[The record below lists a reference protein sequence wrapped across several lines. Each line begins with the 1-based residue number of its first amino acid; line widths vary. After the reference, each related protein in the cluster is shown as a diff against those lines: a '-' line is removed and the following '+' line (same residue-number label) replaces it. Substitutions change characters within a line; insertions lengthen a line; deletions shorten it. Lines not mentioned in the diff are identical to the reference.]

1 MFEGGVF
8 PRVPAGGAVGALG
21 APAGVAASVPAVS
34 VEDAA
39 GLLASLAAGGVLA
52 GVVEGL
58 LARLL
63 VTVQDSDGE
72 DSDADGAGADGAGS
86 VGGGG
91 LFGGEPGGDAA
102 VVAAAEGLRVVGV
115 EEAGSTGLLGLGAC
129 GLGELA
135 AACLTGCAELSARP
149 GQWGP
154 GGQVSPVVGFEERRF
169 NTICLLSAR
178 LGVSRARAGQII
190 DHGSALM
197 NIGFNPTEVMERCGV
212 LDSVKASLVTRRLE
226 DVPVPVTLA
235 VQDQVLPQA
244 PRRSVS
250 QVGRDIERALIE
262 VDPDGHTEHTRATVS
277 RRCVSRPRPVGEGLC
292 QAHHRL
298 KHTPGWAPTKDQT
311 SGDLSWHTPDKTAY
325 QRHPDGT
332 ITRLPLKIG
341 PHQHLV
347 PSTLVPTDLSKQTT
361 PKIIDHLNTALN
373 HTHPSSGSTRLVTR
387 GPHPRERPGDYETTP
402 PPKNHPHPR
411 TSPPHQ
417 PHPTLLKHQVPRTVM
432 TSRRRYAEL
441 HAHSAYSFL
450 DGANEPDELA
460 SAAVE
465 LGVEALA
472 LTDHD
477 GVPGIVKHA
486 QAGRAHG
493 LPTIHGTELTLAD
506 GSHLPVLARSPIGY
520 RRLVSAISQHNLD
533 AGARREPAHDL
544 PTLAAALRS
553 APTNQTGGSAGTCLI
568 LTGTANGPLR
578 RALGDP
584 RRPSTWDL
592 KAADAYLGHLADL
605 FAAPDRGRPLGAGST
620 TNCPQV
626 EGDAAVGL
634 AVELTLDGGPTDAA
648 LTDVLTRLAHD
659 HRLPLVATGAVRCA
673 RPADAR
679 LADVLTSTRLVT
691 DLEGARGHLPAIGR
705 WLRGA
710 QDMARLHR
718 RRPDAVDLAADLAS
732 DLAFDLSLIAP
743 DLPDA
748 DVPEGHTPATWLRE
762 LTRQGATR
770 RYGTP
775 QEHPRAWEV
784 LNHELEVIES
794 LGFPGYFLIVHS
806 IVEFC
811 RQSGILCQGRGSA
824 ANSAVCYALGI
835 TAVDAVRHQ
844 MLFERF
850 LSPGRAGYPDIDL
863 DIEACRREEVIQHV
877 YSRYG
882 RDCAAQVANVISY
895 RPRSA
900 VRDAARALG
909 HPAGVQDT
917 WARQMDRWATVRLG
931 GLTGQ
936 GDEVPEPVL
945 DIAEKLLRL
954 PRHLGV
960 HPGGM
965 VLCDRPVTEVCP
977 VRWAAMDNRSVLQW
991 DKDDCSEAGLV
1002 KFDLLGLGALT
1013 ALRLAFTTLAER
1025 GQVVPDVV
1033 EEGELRST
1041 QTGRPW
1047 GLHTLPEEDPAVYRL
1062 LTAADTVGVFQVESR
1077 AQMATLPRLRPKTF
1091 YDIVVEVAL
1100 IRPGPIQGDAVN
1112 PYIRRRLKR
1121 EEVTYLHDSLK
1132 PALAKTLGVPLFQEQ
1147 LMQIA
1152 VDAAGF
1158 SPAEAD
1164 TLRQAMGAKRSLER
1178 MDALHDRLVA
1188 GMRARDIDEATAE
1201 EIYSKLRSFAEF
1213 GFPESHAFSFAYLV
1227 YASAWLKVRKPE
1239 DFYAGVLAAQPMG
1252 FWSPQSLVA
1261 DARRHGVRVLPADV
1275 NHSLA
1280 QATVERRRAQ
1290 WGTGPSPERAEQWRP
1305 LTPHSAVPSPL
1316 DVHDDLAVRLGLSP
1330 IKGLGERV
1338 AQAIVTERRAHGP
1351 YLDQADLARRV
1362 NLSRSRLEALAASGA
1377 LDSLGTDRRR
1387 ALWAAGILS
1396 DEHGRRRGASRQDSG
1411 GWFQPTLPGTAVGAV
1426 APTLPTMTDRE
1437 RQAADLNLT
1446 GVSTQGSPLR
1456 SLRPGLTADGV
1467 LRAADLSD
1475 QEHGSRV
1482 RVAGVVTHRQRP
1494 HTATGMIFLN
1504 LEDETGLLNVVC
1516 RAGMWRRYRSVGRR
1530 AGALIVRGTVEKGD
1544 GVVALMA
1551 EHLQALPGVPSTGSR
1566 DWC

>member
-1 MFEGGVF
+1 
-8 PRVPAGGAVGALG
+8 
-21 APAGVAASVPAVS
+21 
-34 VEDAA
+34 
-39 GLLASLAAGGVLA
+39 
-52 GVVEGL
+52 
-58 LARLL
+58 
-63 VTVQDSDGE
+63 
-72 DSDADGAGADGAGS
+72 
-86 VGGGG
+86 
-91 LFGGEPGGDAA
+91 
-102 VVAAAEGLRVVGV
+102 
-115 EEAGSTGLLGLGAC
+115 
-129 GLGELA
+129 
-135 AACLTGCAELSARP
+135 
-149 GQWGP
+149 
-154 GGQVSPVVGFEERRF
+154 
-169 NTICLLSAR
+169 
-178 LGVSRARAGQII
+178 
-190 DHGSALM
+190 
-197 NIGFNPTEVMERCGV
+197 
-212 LDSVKASLVTRRLE
+212 
-226 DVPVPVTLA
+226 
-235 VQDQVLPQA
+235 
-244 PRRSVS
+244 
-250 QVGRDIERALIE
+250 
-262 VDPDGHTEHTRATVS
+262 
-277 RRCVSRPRPVGEGLC
+277 
-292 QAHHRL
+292 
-298 KHTPGWAPTKDQT
+298 
-311 SGDLSWHTPDKTAY
+311 
-325 QRHPDGT
+325 
-332 ITRLPLKIG
+332 
-341 PHQHLV
+341 
-347 PSTLVPTDLSKQTT
+347 
-361 PKIIDHLNTALN
+361 
-373 HTHPSSGSTRLVTR
+373 
-387 GPHPRERPGDYETTP
+387 
-402 PPKNHPHPR
+402 
-411 TSPPHQ
+411 
-417 PHPTLLKHQVPRTVM
+417 M
-432 TSRRRYAEL
+432 TSRHRYAEL

-450 DGANEPDELA
+450 DGANEPDDLA

-465 LGVEALA
+465 LGLEALA

-486 QAGRAHG
+486 QAGRVHG

-506 GSHLPVLARSPIGY
+506 GSHLPVLARNPVGY
-520 RRLVSAISQHNLD
+520 HRLVSAISQHNLD
-533 AGARREPAHDL
+533 AGERRDPAHDL
-544 PTLAAALRS
+544 PALASALRA
-553 APTNQTGGSAGTCLI
+553 APTGQTGGAAGTCLV
-568 LTGTANGPLR
+568 LTGTSNGPLR

-584 RRPSTWDL
+584 LRPGTWDL
-592 KAADAYLGHLADL
+592 AAAGDCLGRLTDL
-605 FAAPDRGRPLGAGST
+605 FAAPDRGRPSGTSTMAGG
-620 TNCPQV
+620 PQV
-626 EGDAAVGL
+626 EGDAVVGL

-648 LTDVLTRLAHD
+648 LTEVLTRLAHD

-679 LADVLTSTRLVT
+679 LADVLTATRLVT

-718 RRPDAVDLAADLAS
+718 RSPDAVDLAADLAA

-743 DLPDA
+743 DLPEA
-748 DVPEGHTPATWLRE
+748 DVPAGHTPASWLRE
-762 LTRQGATR
+762 LTRQGAVR
-770 RYGTP
+770 RYGAP

-784 LNHELEVIES
+784 LNHELDVIES

-863 DIEACRREEVIQHV
+863 DIEACRREEVIQHI

-882 RDCAAQVANVISY
+882 RERAAQVANVISY

-909 HPAGVQDT
+909 HPAGVQDA
-917 WARQMDRWATVRLG
+917 WAKQMERWTSVRPG

-936 GDEVPEPVL
+936 NDEVPEPVL

-965 VLCDRPVTEVCP
+965 VLCGRPVTEVCP

-991 DKDDCSEAGLV
+991 DKDDCAEAGLV

-1013 ALRLAFTTLAER
+1013 ALRLAFTTLAQR
-1025 GQVVPDVV
+1025 GQTVPETVT
-1033 EEGELRST
+1033 EGELRTS
-1041 QTGRPW
+1041 QSGRPW

-1077 AQMATLPRLRPKTF
+1077 AQMATLPRLRPQEF

-1152 VDAAGF
+1152 VDSAGF

-1164 TLRQAMGAKRSLER
+1164 TLRQAMGAKRSIER
-1178 MDALHDRLVA
+1178 MEALHDRLIA
-1188 GMRARDIDEATAE
+1188 GMRGRGIDESTAE
-1201 EIYSKLRSFAEF
+1201 KIYSKLRSFAEF

-1261 DARRHGVRVLPADV
+1261 DARRHGVRVLPADI
-1275 NHSLA
+1275 NRSLS
-1280 QATVERRRAQ
+1280 QATVEQKGKHQVAE
-1290 WGTGPSPERAEQWRP
+1290 PPEQWRT
-1305 LTPHSAVPSPL
+1305 LTPHPAALTSL
-1316 DVHDDLAVRLGLSP
+1316 DVHEDLAVRLGLAP
-1330 IKGLGERV
+1330 IKGLGERA
-1338 AQAIVTERRAHGP
+1338 AQAIVAERRAHGP
-1351 YLDQADLARRV
+1351 YRDLADLARRV
-1362 NLSRSRLEALAASGA
+1362 SLSRSNLETLAASGA
-1377 LDSLGTDRRR
+1377 LDSLGVERRR
-1387 ALWAAGILS
+1387 ALWAAAVLS
-1396 DEHGRRRGASRQDSG
+1396 DEHGRRRGASHQDPG
-1411 GWFQPTLPGTAVGAV
+1411 AWFQPTLPGTIAGAV
-1426 APTLPTMTDRE
+1426 APALPAMTSRE
-1437 RQAADLNLT
+1437 QQVADLSLT
-1446 GVSTQGSPLR
+1446 GVSTHGSPLTL
-1456 SLRPGLTADGV
+1456 LRPGLSAEGV
-1467 LRAADLSD
+1467 LTTADLSD
-1475 QEHGSRV
+1475 QEHGRRV

-1494 HTATGMIFLN
+1494 HTASGMIFLN

-1516 RAGMWRRYRSVGRR
+1516 RAGMWRRYRSIGRR
-1530 AGALIVRGTVEKGD
+1530 AGALIVRGTVERGD
-1544 GVVALMA
+1544 GVIALMA
-1551 EHLQALPGVPSTGSR
+1551 EHLQALPGVPVTGSR

>member
-1 MFEGGVF
+1 
-8 PRVPAGGAVGALG
+8 
-21 APAGVAASVPAVS
+21 
-34 VEDAA
+34 
-39 GLLASLAAGGVLA
+39 
-52 GVVEGL
+52 
-58 LARLL
+58 
-63 VTVQDSDGE
+63 
-72 DSDADGAGADGAGS
+72 
-86 VGGGG
+86 
-91 LFGGEPGGDAA
+91 
-102 VVAAAEGLRVVGV
+102 
-115 EEAGSTGLLGLGAC
+115 
-129 GLGELA
+129 
-135 AACLTGCAELSARP
+135 
-149 GQWGP
+149 
-154 GGQVSPVVGFEERRF
+154 
-169 NTICLLSAR
+169 
-178 LGVSRARAGQII
+178 
-190 DHGSALM
+190 
-197 NIGFNPTEVMERCGV
+197 
-212 LDSVKASLVTRRLE
+212 
-226 DVPVPVTLA
+226 
-235 VQDQVLPQA
+235 
-244 PRRSVS
+244 
-250 QVGRDIERALIE
+250 
-262 VDPDGHTEHTRATVS
+262 
-277 RRCVSRPRPVGEGLC
+277 
-292 QAHHRL
+292 
-298 KHTPGWAPTKDQT
+298 
-311 SGDLSWHTPDKTAY
+311 
-325 QRHPDGT
+325 
-332 ITRLPLKIG
+332 
-341 PHQHLV
+341 
-347 PSTLVPTDLSKQTT
+347 
-361 PKIIDHLNTALN
+361 
-373 HTHPSSGSTRLVTR
+373 
-387 GPHPRERPGDYETTP
+387 
-402 PPKNHPHPR
+402 
-411 TSPPHQ
+411 
-417 PHPTLLKHQVPRTVM
+417 M
-432 TSRRRYAEL
+432 TSRHRYAEM

-450 DGANEPDELA
+450 DGANEPDDLA

-465 LGVEALA
+465 LGLEALA

-486 QAGRAHG
+486 QAGRVHG

-506 GSHLPVLARSPIGY
+506 GSHLPVLARNPVGY
-520 RRLVSAISQHNLD
+520 HRLVSAISQHNLD
-533 AGARREPAHDL
+533 AGERRDPAHDL
-544 PTLAAALRS
+544 PALASALRA
-553 APTNQTGGSAGTCLI
+553 APTGQTGGAAGTCLV

-584 RRPSTWDL
+584 LRPGTWDL
-592 KAADAYLGHLADL
+592 AAAGDCLGRLTDL
-605 FAAPDRGRPLGAGST
+605 FAAPDRGRLSGTSTMAGG
-620 TNCPQV
+620 PQV
-626 EGDAAVGL
+626 EGDAVVGL

-648 LTDVLTRLAHD
+648 LTEVLTRLAHD

-679 LADVLTSTRLVT
+679 LADVLTATRLVT

-718 RRPDAVDLAADLAS
+718 RSPDAVDLAADLAA

-743 DLPDA
+743 DLPEA
-748 DVPEGHTPATWLRE
+748 DVPAGHTPASWLRE
-762 LTRQGATR
+762 LTRQGAVR
-770 RYGTP
+770 RYGAP

-784 LNHELEVIES
+784 LNHELDVIES

-882 RDCAAQVANVISY
+882 RERAAQVANVISY

-909 HPAGVQDT
+909 HPAGVQDA
-917 WARQMDRWATVRLG
+917 WAKQMERWTSVRPG

-936 GDEVPEPVL
+936 NDEVPEPVL

-965 VLCDRPVTEVCP
+965 VLCGRPVTEVCP

-991 DKDDCSEAGLV
+991 DKDDCAEAGLV

-1013 ALRLAFTTLAER
+1013 ALRLAFTTLAQR
-1025 GQVVPDVV
+1025 GQTVPDAVT
-1033 EEGELRST
+1033 EGELRTS
-1041 QTGRPW
+1041 QSGRPW

-1077 AQMATLPRLRPKTF
+1077 AQMATLPRLRPQEF

-1121 EEVTYLHDSLK
+1121 EEVTYLHDSLE

-1152 VDAAGF
+1152 VDSAGF

-1164 TLRQAMGAKRSLER
+1164 TLRQAMGAKRSIER
-1178 MDALHDRLVA
+1178 MEALHDRLIA
-1188 GMRARDIDEATAE
+1188 GMRGRGIDEITAE
-1201 EIYSKLRSFAEF
+1201 KIYSKLRSFAEF

-1261 DARRHGVRVLPADV
+1261 DARRHGVRVLPADI
-1275 NHSLA
+1275 NRSLS
-1280 QATVERRRAQ
+1280 QATVEQKGKHQVAE
-1290 WGTGPSPERAEQWRP
+1290 PPEQWRT
-1305 LTPHSAVPSPL
+1305 LTPHPAAPTPL
-1316 DVHDDLAVRLGLSP
+1316 DVHEDLAVRLGLAP
-1330 IKGLGERV
+1330 IKGLGERA
-1338 AQAIVTERRAHGP
+1338 AQAIVAERRAHGP
-1351 YLDQADLARRV
+1351 YRDLADLARRV
-1362 NLSRSRLEALAASGA
+1362 SLSRSNLETLAASGA
-1377 LDSLGTDRRR
+1377 LDSLGVERRR
-1387 ALWAAGILS
+1387 ALWAAAVLS
-1396 DEHGRRRGASRQDSG
+1396 DEHGRHRGASHQDPG
-1411 GWFQPTLPGTAVGAV
+1411 AWFQPTLPGTVAGAV
-1426 APTLPTMTDRE
+1426 APALPAMTSRE
-1437 RQAADLNLT
+1437 QQVADLSLT
-1446 GVSTQGSPLR
+1446 GVSTHGSPLTL
-1456 SLRPGLTADGV
+1456 LRPGLSAEGV
-1467 LRAADLSD
+1467 LTTADLSD
-1475 QEHGSRV
+1475 QEHGRRV

-1494 HTATGMIFLN
+1494 HTASGMIFLN

-1516 RAGMWRRYRSVGRR
+1516 RAGMWRRYRSIGRR
-1530 AGALIVRGTVEKGD
+1530 AGALIVRGTVERGD
-1544 GVVALMA
+1544 GVIALMA
-1551 EHLQALPGVPSTGSR
+1551 EHLQALPGVPVTGSR

>member
-135 AACLTGCAELSARP
+135 AACLTGCGELSARP
-149 GQWGP
+149 GRWGP

-226 DVPVPVTLA
+226 DVPVPVALA
-235 VQDQVLPQA
+235 VQDQVLSQA
-244 PRRSVS
+244 PRGAVS

>member
-1 MFEGGVF
+1 M
-8 PRVPAGGAVGALG
+8 
-21 APAGVAASVPAVS
+21 
-34 VEDAA
+34 
-39 GLLASLAAGGVLA
+39 
-52 GVVEGL
+52 
-58 LARLL
+58 
-63 VTVQDSDGE
+63 
-72 DSDADGAGADGAGS
+72 
-86 VGGGG
+86 
-91 LFGGEPGGDAA
+91 
-102 VVAAAEGLRVVGV
+102 
-115 EEAGSTGLLGLGAC
+115 
-129 GLGELA
+129 
-135 AACLTGCAELSARP
+135 
-149 GQWGP
+149 
-154 GGQVSPVVGFEERRF
+154 
-169 NTICLLSAR
+169 
-178 LGVSRARAGQII
+178 
-190 DHGSALM
+190 
-197 NIGFNPTEVMERCGV
+197 
-212 LDSVKASLVTRRLE
+212 TRR
-226 DVPVPVTLA
+226 
-235 VQDQVLPQA
+235 
-244 PRRSVS
+244 
-250 QVGRDIERALIE
+250 
-262 VDPDGHTEHTRATVS
+262 H
-277 RRCVSRPRPVGEGLC
+277 
-292 QAHHRL
+292 
-298 KHTPGWAPTKDQT
+298 
-311 SGDLSWHTPDKTAY
+311 
-325 QRHPDGT
+325 
-332 ITRLPLKIG
+332 
-341 PHQHLV
+341 
-347 PSTLVPTDLSKQTT
+347 
-361 PKIIDHLNTALN
+361 
-373 HTHPSSGSTRLVTR
+373 
-387 GPHPRERPGDYETTP
+387 
-402 PPKNHPHPR
+402 
-411 TSPPHQ
+411 
-417 PHPTLLKHQVPRTVM
+417 
-432 TSRRRYAEL
+432 RYAEL

-450 DGANEPDELA
+450 DGANEPDDLA
-460 SAAVE
+460 AAAVE
-465 LGVEALA
+465 LGLEALA

-486 QAGRAHG
+486 QAGRTHG

-506 GSHLPVLARSPIGY
+506 GSHLPVLARNPVGY

-533 AGARREPAHDL
+533 AGHRQKPAHDL
-544 PTLAAALRS
+544 PTLASALRS
-553 APTNQTGGSAGTCLI
+553 DPTDQTEAAAGSCLV

-584 RRPSTWDL
+584 RRPDTWDL
-592 KAADAYLGHLADL
+592 KAADACLGHLTEL
-605 FAAPDRGRPLGAGST
+605 FAAPDRGRPLAAGPT
-620 TNCPQV
+620 TTAHRQV
-626 EGDAAVGL
+626 EGDAAIGL
-634 AVELTLDGGPTDAA
+634 AIELTLDGGPTDAA
-648 LTDVLTRLAHD
+648 LTDALTQLAHT

-673 RPADAR
+673 RPTDAR

-710 QDMARLHR
+710 QDMALLHR
-718 RRPDAVDLAADLAS
+718 RRPDAVDLAAELAS

-748 DVPEGHTPATWLRE
+748 DVPEGHTPASWLRE

-794 LGFPGYFLIVHS
+794 LGFPGYFLIVHA

-811 RQSGILCQGRGSA
+811 AQSGILCQGRGSA

-882 RDCAAQVANVISY
+882 RERAAQVANVISY

-909 HPAGVQDT
+909 HPAGVQDA
-917 WARQMDRWATVRLG
+917 WAKHMERWTSVRPG

-936 GDEVPEPVL
+936 SDEVPEPVI

-965 VLCDRPVTEVCP
+965 VLCGRPVTEVCP

-991 DKDDCSEAGLV
+991 DKDDCAEAGLV

-1013 ALRLAFTTLAER
+1013 ALRLAFTTLAQR
-1025 GQVVPDVV
+1025 GQTVPAAVT
-1033 EEGELRST
+1033 EGELRTS
-1041 QTGRPW
+1041 QSGRPW

-1077 AQMATLPRLRPKTF
+1077 AQMATLPRLRPQEF

-1100 IRPGPIQGDAVN
+1100 IRPGPIQGDAVS

-1121 EEVTYLHDSLK
+1121 EEVTYLHESLK
-1132 PALAKTLGVPLFQEQ
+1132 PALTKTLGVPLFQEQ

-1164 TLRQAMGAKRSLER
+1164 SLRQAMGAKRSIER
-1178 MDALHDRLVA
+1178 MDALRDKLIA
-1188 GMRARDIDEATAE
+1188 GMRTQGIDAPTAE
-1201 EIYSKLRSFAEF
+1201 TIYSKLRSFAEF

-1227 YASAWLKVRKPE
+1227 YASAWLKARKPE

-1261 DARRHGVRVLPADV
+1261 DARRHGVRVLPADI
-1275 NHSLA
+1275 NRSLV
-1280 QATVERRRAQ
+1280 QATVEQREDHQEAGHSDQ
-1290 WGTGPSPERAEQWRP
+1290 WEPLRP
-1305 LTPHSAVPSPL
+1305 DPAALSSL
-1316 DVHDDLAVRLGLSP
+1316 DVHDDLAVRLGLAP
-1330 IKGLGERV
+1330 IKGLGERS

-1351 YLDQADLARRV
+1351 YQDLADLARRV
-1362 NLSRSRLEALAASGA
+1362 SLSRSRLESLAVSGA
-1377 LDSLGTDRRR
+1377 LDSLGVERRQ
-1387 ALWAAGILS
+1387 ALWAAGVLS
-1396 DEHGRRRGASRQDSG
+1396 DEHGRRRGASRRGQG
-1411 GWFQPTLPGTAVGAV
+1411 AWYQPTLPGTAVGAQ
-1426 APTLPTMTDRE
+1426 APTLPIMTDRE
-1437 RQAADLNLT
+1437 RQAADLSLT
-1446 GVSTQGSPLR
+1446 GVSTQGSPLKL
-1456 SLRPGLTADGV
+1456 LRPLLADDGV
-1467 LRAADLSD
+1467 LSAADLAD

-1494 HTATGMIFLN
+1494 HTASGMIFLN

-1516 RAGMWRRYRSVGRR
+1516 RAGMWRRYRSIGRR
-1530 AGALIVRGTVEKGD
+1530 AVALIVRGTVEKGD

-1551 EHLQALPGVPSTGSR
+1551 DRLQVLPGVPGTGSR

>member
-1 MFEGGVF
+1 M
-8 PRVPAGGAVGALG
+8 
-21 APAGVAASVPAVS
+21 
-34 VEDAA
+34 
-39 GLLASLAAGGVLA
+39 
-52 GVVEGL
+52 
-58 LARLL
+58 
-63 VTVQDSDGE
+63 
-72 DSDADGAGADGAGS
+72 
-86 VGGGG
+86 
-91 LFGGEPGGDAA
+91 
-102 VVAAAEGLRVVGV
+102 
-115 EEAGSTGLLGLGAC
+115 
-129 GLGELA
+129 
-135 AACLTGCAELSARP
+135 
-149 GQWGP
+149 
-154 GGQVSPVVGFEERRF
+154 
-169 NTICLLSAR
+169 
-178 LGVSRARAGQII
+178 
-190 DHGSALM
+190 
-197 NIGFNPTEVMERCGV
+197 
-212 LDSVKASLVTRRLE
+212 TRR
-226 DVPVPVTLA
+226 
-235 VQDQVLPQA
+235 
-244 PRRSVS
+244 
-250 QVGRDIERALIE
+250 
-262 VDPDGHTEHTRATVS
+262 H
-277 RRCVSRPRPVGEGLC
+277 
-292 QAHHRL
+292 
-298 KHTPGWAPTKDQT
+298 
-311 SGDLSWHTPDKTAY
+311 
-325 QRHPDGT
+325 
-332 ITRLPLKIG
+332 
-341 PHQHLV
+341 
-347 PSTLVPTDLSKQTT
+347 
-361 PKIIDHLNTALN
+361 
-373 HTHPSSGSTRLVTR
+373 
-387 GPHPRERPGDYETTP
+387 
-402 PPKNHPHPR
+402 
-411 TSPPHQ
+411 
-417 PHPTLLKHQVPRTVM
+417 
-432 TSRRRYAEL
+432 RYAEL

-450 DGANEPDELA
+450 DGANEPDDLA

-465 LGVEALA
+465 LGLEALA

-486 QAGRAHG
+486 QAGRTHG

-506 GSHLPVLARSPIGY
+506 GSHLPVLARNPVGY

-533 AGARREPAHDL
+533 AGHRQEPAHDL
-544 PTLAAALRS
+544 PTLASALRS
-553 APTNQTGGSAGTCLI
+553 ESTGQTKAAAGTCLV
-568 LTGTANGPLR
+568 LTGTTNGPLR

-584 RRPSTWDL
+584 RRPDTWDL
-592 KAADAYLGHLADL
+592 KAADTCLGHLTEL
-605 FAAPDRGRPLGAGST
+605 FAAPDRGRPFGAGPT
-620 TNCPQV
+620 TIAHRQV
-626 EGDAAVGL
+626 EGDAAIGL

-648 LTDVLTRLAHD
+648 LTDALTRLAHD

-673 RPADAR
+673 RPTDAR

-691 DLEGARGHLPAIGR
+691 DL
-705 WLRGA
+705 
-710 QDMARLHR
+710 
-718 RRPDAVDLAADLAS
+718 AA

-748 DVPEGHTPATWLRE
+748 DVPEGHTPASWLRE

-794 LGFPGYFLIVHS
+794 LGFPGYFLIVHA

-811 RQSGILCQGRGSA
+811 TQSGILCQGRGSA

-882 RDCAAQVANVISY
+882 RERAAQVANVISY

-909 HPAGVQDT
+909 HPAGVQDA
-917 WARQMDRWATVRLG
+917 WARQMDRWASVRPG

-936 GDEVPEPVL
+936 SDEVPEPVL

-965 VLCDRPVTEVCP
+965 VLCGRPVTEVCP

-991 DKDDCSEAGLV
+991 DKDDCAEAGLV

-1013 ALRLAFTTLAER
+1013 ALRMAFTTLAQR
-1025 GQVVPDVV
+1025 GQTVPDAVT
-1033 EEGELRST
+1033 EGELRTS
-1041 QTGRPW
+1041 QSGRPW

-1077 AQMATLPRLRPKTF
+1077 AQMATLPRLRPQEF

-1112 PYIRRRLKR
+1112 PYIRRRLGR
-1121 EEVTYLHDSLK
+1121 EEVTYLHGSLK
-1132 PALAKTLGVPLFQEQ
+1132 PALTKTLGVPLFQEQ

-1164 TLRQAMGAKRSLER
+1164 SLRQAMGAKRSIER
-1178 MDALHDRLVA
+1178 MDALRDKLIA
-1188 GMRARDIDEATAE
+1188 GMRSRGIDAPTAE
-1201 EIYSKLRSFAEF
+1201 TIYSKLRSFAEF

-1227 YASAWLKVRKPE
+1227 YASAWLKARKPE

-1261 DARRHGVRVLPADV
+1261 DARRHGVRVLPADI
-1275 NHSLA
+1275 NRSLA
-1280 QATVERRRAQ
+1280 QATVEQREDHQEAGHSDQ
-1290 WGTGPSPERAEQWRP
+1290 WEPLRPHPAAPS
-1305 LTPHSAVPSPL
+1305 SL
-1316 DVHDDLAVRLGLSP
+1316 DVHDDLAVRLGLAP
-1330 IKGLGERV
+1330 IKGLGERS

-1351 YLDQADLARRV
+1351 YQDLADLARRV
-1362 NLSRSRLEALAASGA
+1362 SLSRSRLESLAVSGA
-1377 LDSLGTDRRR
+1377 LDSLGVERRQ
-1387 ALWAAGILS
+1387 ALWAAGVLS
-1396 DEHGRRRGASRQDSG
+1396 DEHGRRRGASRRGQG
-1411 GWFQPTLPGTAVGAV
+1411 AWYQPTLPGTAVGAQ
-1426 APTLPTMTDRE
+1426 APTLPIMTDRE
-1437 RQAADLNLT
+1437 RQAADLSLT
-1446 GVSTQGSPLR
+1446 GVSTQGSPLKL
-1456 SLRPGLTADGV
+1456 LRPILADDGV
-1467 LRAADLSD
+1467 LSAADLAD

-1494 HTATGMIFLN
+1494 HTASGMIFLN
-1504 LEDETGLLNVVC
+1504 LEDETGLLNVAC
-1516 RAGMWRRYRSVGRR
+1516 RAGMWRRYRSIGRR
-1530 AGALIVRGTVEKGD
+1530 AVALIVRGTVEKGD

-1551 EHLQALPGVPSTGSR
+1551 DRLQVLPGVPGTGSR

>member
-1 MFEGGVF
+1 
-8 PRVPAGGAVGALG
+8 
-21 APAGVAASVPAVS
+21 
-34 VEDAA
+34 
-39 GLLASLAAGGVLA
+39 
-52 GVVEGL
+52 
-58 LARLL
+58 
-63 VTVQDSDGE
+63 
-72 DSDADGAGADGAGS
+72 
-86 VGGGG
+86 
-91 LFGGEPGGDAA
+91 
-102 VVAAAEGLRVVGV
+102 
-115 EEAGSTGLLGLGAC
+115 
-129 GLGELA
+129 
-135 AACLTGCAELSARP
+135 
-149 GQWGP
+149 
-154 GGQVSPVVGFEERRF
+154 
-169 NTICLLSAR
+169 
-178 LGVSRARAGQII
+178 
-190 DHGSALM
+190 
-197 NIGFNPTEVMERCGV
+197 
-212 LDSVKASLVTRRLE
+212 
-226 DVPVPVTLA
+226 
-235 VQDQVLPQA
+235 
-244 PRRSVS
+244 
-250 QVGRDIERALIE
+250 
-262 VDPDGHTEHTRATVS
+262 
-277 RRCVSRPRPVGEGLC
+277 
-292 QAHHRL
+292 
-298 KHTPGWAPTKDQT
+298 
-311 SGDLSWHTPDKTAY
+311 
-325 QRHPDGT
+325 
-332 ITRLPLKIG
+332 
-341 PHQHLV
+341 
-347 PSTLVPTDLSKQTT
+347 
-361 PKIIDHLNTALN
+361 
-373 HTHPSSGSTRLVTR
+373 
-387 GPHPRERPGDYETTP
+387 
-402 PPKNHPHPR
+402 
-411 TSPPHQ
+411 
-417 PHPTLLKHQVPRTVM
+417 M
-432 TSRRRYAEL
+432 TSRHRYAEL

-450 DGANEPDELA
+450 DGANEPDDLA

-465 LGVEALA
+465 LGLEALA

-486 QAGRAHG
+486 QAGRVHG

-506 GSHLPVLARSPIGY
+506 GSHLPVLARNPVGY
-520 RRLVSAISQHNLD
+520 HRLVSAISQHNLD
-533 AGARREPAHDL
+533 AGERRDPAHDL
-544 PTLAAALRS
+544 PALASALRA
-553 APTNQTGGSAGTCLI
+553 APTGQTGGAAGTCLV

-584 RRPSTWDL
+584 LRPGTWDL
-592 KAADAYLGHLADL
+592 AAAGDCLGRLTDL
-605 FAAPDRGRPLGAGST
+605 FAAPDRGRLSGTSTMAGG
-620 TNCPQV
+620 PQV
-626 EGDAAVGL
+626 EGDAVVGL

-648 LTDVLTRLAHD
+648 LTEVLTRLAHD

-679 LADVLTSTRLVT
+679 LADVLTATRLVT

-718 RRPDAVDLAADLAS
+718 RSPDAVDLAADLAA

-743 DLPDA
+743 DLPEA
-748 DVPEGHTPATWLRE
+748 DVPAGHTPASWLRE
-762 LTRQGATR
+762 LTRQGAVR
-770 RYGTP
+770 RYGAP

-784 LNHELEVIES
+784 LNHELDVIES

-882 RDCAAQVANVISY
+882 RDRAAQVANVISY

-909 HPAGVQDT
+909 HSAGVQDS
-917 WARQMDRWATVRLG
+917 WARQMDRWTTVRPG

-936 GDEVPEPVL
+936 GDEVPAPVL

-954 PRHLGV
+954 PRHLGI

-965 VLCDRPVTEVCP
+965 VLCGRPVTEVCP

-991 DKDDCSEAGLV
+991 DKDDCADAGLV
-1002 KFDLLGLGALT
+1002 KFDLLGLGELT
-1013 ALRLAFTTLAER
+1013 ALRLAFTTLGER
-1025 GQVVPDVV
+1025 GQTVPDVV
-1033 EEGELRST
+1033 EEGELRTS

-1077 AQMATLPRLRPKTF
+1077 AQMATLPRLRPKEF

-1152 VDAAGF
+1152 VDSAGF

-1164 TLRQAMGAKRSLER
+1164 TLRQAMGAKRSIER
-1178 MDALHDRLVA
+1178 MEALHDRLIA
-1188 GMRARDIDEATAE
+1188 GMRGRGIDESTAE
-1201 EIYSKLRSFAEF
+1201 KIYSKLRSFAEF

-1261 DARRHGVRVLPADV
+1261 DARRHGVRVLPADI
-1275 NHSLA
+1275 NRSLS
-1280 QATVERRRAQ
+1280 QATVEQKGKHQVAE
-1290 WGTGPSPERAEQWRP
+1290 PPEQWRT
-1305 LTPHSAVPSPL
+1305 LTPHPAALTSL
-1316 DVHDDLAVRLGLSP
+1316 DVHEDLAVRLGLAP
-1330 IKGLGERV
+1330 IKGLGERA
-1338 AQAIVTERRAHGP
+1338 AQAIVAERRAHGP
-1351 YLDQADLARRV
+1351 YRDLADLARRV
-1362 NLSRSRLEALAASGA
+1362 SLSRSNLETLAASGA
-1377 LDSLGTDRRR
+1377 LDSLGVERRR
-1387 ALWAAGILS
+1387 ALWAAAVLS
-1396 DEHGRRRGASRQDSG
+1396 DEHGRRRGASHQDPG
-1411 GWFQPTLPGTAVGAV
+1411 AWFQPTLPGTVAGAV
-1426 APTLPTMTDRE
+1426 APALPAMTSRE
-1437 RQAADLNLT
+1437 QQVADLSLT
-1446 GVSTQGSPLR
+1446 GVSTHGSPLTL
-1456 SLRPGLTADGV
+1456 LRPGLSAEGV
-1467 LRAADLSD
+1467 LTTADLSD
-1475 QEHGSRV
+1475 QEHGRRV
-1482 RVAGVVTHRQRP
+1482 RVAGVITHRQRP
-1494 HTATGMIFLN
+1494 HTASGMIFLN

-1516 RAGMWRRYRSVGRR
+1516 RAGMWRRYRSIGRR
-1530 AGALIVRGTVEKGD
+1530 AGALIVRGTVERGD
-1544 GVVALMA
+1544 GVIALMA
-1551 EHLQALPGVPSTGSR
+1551 EHLQALPGVPVTGSR

>member
-1 MFEGGVF
+1 
-8 PRVPAGGAVGALG
+8 
-21 APAGVAASVPAVS
+21 
-34 VEDAA
+34 
-39 GLLASLAAGGVLA
+39 
-52 GVVEGL
+52 
-58 LARLL
+58 
-63 VTVQDSDGE
+63 
-72 DSDADGAGADGAGS
+72 
-86 VGGGG
+86 
-91 LFGGEPGGDAA
+91 
-102 VVAAAEGLRVVGV
+102 
-115 EEAGSTGLLGLGAC
+115 
-129 GLGELA
+129 
-135 AACLTGCAELSARP
+135 
-149 GQWGP
+149 
-154 GGQVSPVVGFEERRF
+154 
-169 NTICLLSAR
+169 
-178 LGVSRARAGQII
+178 
-190 DHGSALM
+190 
-197 NIGFNPTEVMERCGV
+197 
-212 LDSVKASLVTRRLE
+212 
-226 DVPVPVTLA
+226 
-235 VQDQVLPQA
+235 
-244 PRRSVS
+244 
-250 QVGRDIERALIE
+250 
-262 VDPDGHTEHTRATVS
+262 
-277 RRCVSRPRPVGEGLC
+277 
-292 QAHHRL
+292 
-298 KHTPGWAPTKDQT
+298 
-311 SGDLSWHTPDKTAY
+311 
-325 QRHPDGT
+325 
-332 ITRLPLKIG
+332 
-341 PHQHLV
+341 
-347 PSTLVPTDLSKQTT
+347 
-361 PKIIDHLNTALN
+361 
-373 HTHPSSGSTRLVTR
+373 
-387 GPHPRERPGDYETTP
+387 
-402 PPKNHPHPR
+402 
-411 TSPPHQ
+411 
-417 PHPTLLKHQVPRTVM
+417 M
-432 TSRRRYAEL
+432 TSRHRYAEL

-450 DGANEPDELA
+450 DGANEPDDLA

-465 LGVEALA
+465 LGLEALA

-486 QAGRAHG
+486 QAGRVHG

-506 GSHLPVLARSPIGY
+506 GSHLPVLARNPVGY
-520 RRLVSAISQHNLD
+520 HRLVSAISQHNLD
-533 AGARREPAHDL
+533 AGERRDPAHDL
-544 PTLAAALRS
+544 PALASALRA
-553 APTNQTGGSAGTCLI
+553 APTGQTGGAAGTCLV

-584 RRPSTWDL
+584 LRPGTWDL
-592 KAADAYLGHLADL
+592 AAAGDCLGRLTDL
-605 FAAPDRGRPLGAGST
+605 FAAPDRGRLSGTSTMAGG
-620 TNCPQV
+620 PQV
-626 EGDAAVGL
+626 EGDAVVGL

-648 LTDVLTRLAHD
+648 LTEVLTRLAHD

-679 LADVLTSTRLVT
+679 LADVLTATRLVT

-718 RRPDAVDLAADLAS
+718 RSPDAVDLAADLAA

-743 DLPDA
+743 DLPEA
-748 DVPEGHTPATWLRE
+748 DVPAGHTPASWLRE
-762 LTRQGATR
+762 LTRQGAAR
-770 RYGTP
+770 RYGAP
-775 QEHPRAWEV
+775 QEQPRAWEV
-784 LNHELEVIES
+784 LNHELDVIES

-882 RDCAAQVANVISY
+882 RDRAAQVANVISY

-909 HPAGVQDT
+909 HSAGVQDS
-917 WARQMDRWATVRLG
+917 WARQMDRWATVRPG

-936 GDEVPEPVL
+936 GDEVPAPVL

-954 PRHLGV
+954 PRHLGI
-960 HPGGM
+960 HSGGM
-965 VLCDRPVTEVCP
+965 VLCGRPVTEVCP

-991 DKDDCSEAGLV
+991 DKDDCAEAGLV
-1002 KFDLLGLGALT
+1002 KFDLLGLGELT
-1013 ALRLAFTTLAER
+1013 ALRLAFTTLGER
-1025 GQVVPDVV
+1025 GQTVPDVV
-1033 EEGELRST
+1033 EEGELRTS

-1077 AQMATLPRLRPKTF
+1077 AQMATLPRLRPKEF

-1158 SPAEAD
+1158 TPAEAD

-1261 DARRHGVRVLPADV
+1261 DARRHGVRVLPADI
-1275 NHSLA
+1275 NRSLS
-1280 QATVERRRAQ
+1280 QATVEQKGEHRVAE
-1290 WGTGPSPERAEQWRP
+1290 PPEQWRT
-1305 LTPHSAVPSPL
+1305 LTPHPAALSSL
-1316 DVHDDLAVRLGLSP
+1316 DVHEDLAVRLGLAP
-1330 IKGLGERV
+1330 IKGLGERA
-1338 AQAIVTERRAHGP
+1338 AQAIVAERRAHGP
-1351 YLDQADLARRV
+1351 YRDLADLARRV
-1362 NLSRSRLEALAASGA
+1362 SLSRSNLETLAASGA
-1377 LDSLGTDRRR
+1377 LDSLGVERRR
-1387 ALWAAGILS
+1387 ALWAAAVLS
-1396 DEHGRRRGASRQDSG
+1396 DEHGRRRGASHQDPG
-1411 GWFQPTLPGTAVGAV
+1411 AWFQPTLPGTVAGAV
-1426 APTLPTMTDRE
+1426 APALPAMTSRE
-1437 RQAADLNLT
+1437 QQVADLSLT
-1446 GVSTQGSPLR
+1446 GVSTHGSPLTL
-1456 SLRPGLTADGV
+1456 LRPGLSAEGV
-1467 LRAADLSD
+1467 LTTADLSD
-1475 QEHGSRV
+1475 QEHGCRV

-1494 HTATGMIFLN
+1494 HTASGMIFLN

-1516 RAGMWRRYRSVGRR
+1516 RAGMWRRYRSIGRR
-1530 AGALIVRGTVEKGD
+1530 AGALIVRGTVERGD
-1544 GVVALMA
+1544 GVIALMA
-1551 EHLQALPGVPSTGSR
+1551 EHLQALPGVPVTGSR

>member
-226 DVPVPVTLA
+226 DVPVPVALA
-235 VQDQVLPQA
+235 VQDQVLSQA
-244 PRRSVS
+244 PRGAVS

-1362 NLSRSRLEALAASGA
+1362 NLSCSRLEALAASGA

>member
-1 MFEGGVF
+1 M
-8 PRVPAGGAVGALG
+8 
-21 APAGVAASVPAVS
+21 
-34 VEDAA
+34 
-39 GLLASLAAGGVLA
+39 
-52 GVVEGL
+52 
-58 LARLL
+58 
-63 VTVQDSDGE
+63 
-72 DSDADGAGADGAGS
+72 
-86 VGGGG
+86 
-91 LFGGEPGGDAA
+91 
-102 VVAAAEGLRVVGV
+102 
-115 EEAGSTGLLGLGAC
+115 TG
-129 GLGELA
+129 
-135 AACLTGCAELSARP
+135 
-149 GQWGP
+149 
-154 GGQVSPVVGFEERRF
+154 
-169 NTICLLSAR
+169 
-178 LGVSRARAGQII
+178 
-190 DHGSALM
+190 
-197 NIGFNPTEVMERCGV
+197 
-212 LDSVKASLVTRRLE
+212 
-226 DVPVPVTLA
+226 
-235 VQDQVLPQA
+235 
-244 PRRSVS
+244 
-250 QVGRDIERALIE
+250 
-262 VDPDGHTEHTRATVS
+262 
-277 RRCVSRPRPVGEGLC
+277 
-292 QAHHRL
+292 
-298 KHTPGWAPTKDQT
+298 
-311 SGDLSWHTPDKTAY
+311 
-325 QRHPDGT
+325 RH
-332 ITRLPLKIG
+332 
-341 PHQHLV
+341 
-347 PSTLVPTDLSKQTT
+347 
-361 PKIIDHLNTALN
+361 
-373 HTHPSSGSTRLVTR
+373 
-387 GPHPRERPGDYETTP
+387 
-402 PPKNHPHPR
+402 
-411 TSPPHQ
+411 
-417 PHPTLLKHQVPRTVM
+417 
-432 TSRRRYAEL
+432 RYAEL

-450 DGANEPDELA
+450 DGANEPDDLA
-460 SAAVE
+460 AAAVE
-465 LGVEALA
+465 LGLEALA

-486 QAGRAHG
+486 QAGRAYG

-506 GSHLPVLARSPIGY
+506 GSHLPVLARNPVGY

-533 AGARREPAHDL
+533 AGHRQEPAHD
-544 PTLAAALRS
+544 PTALASALRS
-553 APTNQTGGSAGTCLI
+553 DPTDQTEAASGSCLV

-584 RRPSTWDL
+584 RRPDTWDL
-592 KAADAYLGHLADL
+592 KAADACLGHLTEL
-605 FAAPDRGRPLGAGST
+605 FAAPDRGRPLAAGPT
-620 TNCPQV
+620 TTAHRQV
-626 EGDAAVGL
+626 EGDAAIGL
-634 AVELTLDGGPTDAA
+634 AIELTLDGGPTDAA
-648 LTDVLTRLAHD
+648 LTDALTQLAHT

-673 RPADAR
+673 RPTDAR

-710 QDMARLHR
+710 QDMALLHR
-718 RRPDAVDLAADLAS
+718 RRPDAVDLAAELAS

-748 DVPEGHTPATWLRE
+748 DVPEGHTPASWLRE

-794 LGFPGYFLIVHS
+794 LGFPGYFLIVHA

-811 RQSGILCQGRGSA
+811 AQSGILCQGRGSA

-835 TAVDAVRHQ
+835 TAVDAVRHR

-882 RDCAAQVANVISY
+882 RERAAQVANVISY

-909 HPAGVQDT
+909 HPAGVQDA
-917 WARQMDRWATVRLG
+917 WAKHMERWTSVRPG

-936 GDEVPEPVL
+936 SDEVPEPVI

-965 VLCDRPVTEVCP
+965 VLCGRPVTEVCP

-991 DKDDCSEAGLV
+991 DKDDCAEAGLV

-1013 ALRLAFTTLAER
+1013 ALRLAFTTLAQR
-1025 GQVVPDVV
+1025 GQTVPDAVT
-1033 EEGELRST
+1033 EGELRTS
-1041 QTGRPW
+1041 QSGRPW

-1077 AQMATLPRLRPKTF
+1077 AQMATLPRLRPQEF

-1100 IRPGPIQGDAVN
+1100 IRPGPIQGDAVS

-1121 EEVTYLHDSLK
+1121 EEVTYLHESLK
-1132 PALAKTLGVPLFQEQ
+1132 PALTKTLGVPLFQEQ

-1164 TLRQAMGAKRSLER
+1164 SLRQAMGAKRSIER
-1178 MDALHDRLVA
+1178 MDALRDKLIA
-1188 GMRARDIDEATAE
+1188 GMRTQGIDAPTAE
-1201 EIYSKLRSFAEF
+1201 TIYSKLRSFAEF

-1227 YASAWLKVRKPE
+1227 YASAWLKARKPE

-1261 DARRHGVRVLPADV
+1261 DARRHGVRVLPADI
-1275 NHSLA
+1275 NRSLV
-1280 QATVERRRAQ
+1280 QATVEQREDHQEAGHSDQ
-1290 WGTGPSPERAEQWRP
+1290 WEPLRP
-1305 LTPHSAVPSPL
+1305 DPAALSSL
-1316 DVHDDLAVRLGLSP
+1316 DVHDDLAVRLGLAP
-1330 IKGLGERV
+1330 IKGLGERS

-1351 YLDQADLARRV
+1351 YQDLADLARRV
-1362 NLSRSRLEALAASGA
+1362 SLSRSRLESLAVSGA
-1377 LDSLGTDRRR
+1377 LDSLGVERRQ
-1387 ALWAAGILS
+1387 ALWAAGVLS
-1396 DEHGRRRGASRQDSG
+1396 DEHGRRRGVSRRGQG
-1411 GWFQPTLPGTAVGAV
+1411 AWYQPTLPGTAVGAQ
-1426 APTLPTMTDRE
+1426 APTLPIMTDRE
-1437 RQAADLNLT
+1437 RQAADLSLT
-1446 GVSTQGSPLR
+1446 GVSTQGSPLKL
-1456 SLRPGLTADGV
+1456 LRPLLADDGV
-1467 LRAADLSD
+1467 LSAADLAD

-1494 HTATGMIFLN
+1494 HTASGMIFLN

-1516 RAGMWRRYRSVGRR
+1516 RAGMWRRYRSIGRR
-1530 AGALIVRGTVEKGD
+1530 AVALIVRGTVEKGD

-1551 EHLQALPGVPSTGSR
+1551 DRLQVLPGVPGTGSR

>member
-1 MFEGGVF
+1 M
-8 PRVPAGGAVGALG
+8 
-21 APAGVAASVPAVS
+21 
-34 VEDAA
+34 
-39 GLLASLAAGGVLA
+39 
-52 GVVEGL
+52 
-58 LARLL
+58 
-63 VTVQDSDGE
+63 
-72 DSDADGAGADGAGS
+72 
-86 VGGGG
+86 
-91 LFGGEPGGDAA
+91 
-102 VVAAAEGLRVVGV
+102 
-115 EEAGSTGLLGLGAC
+115 TG
-129 GLGELA
+129 
-135 AACLTGCAELSARP
+135 
-149 GQWGP
+149 
-154 GGQVSPVVGFEERRF
+154 
-169 NTICLLSAR
+169 
-178 LGVSRARAGQII
+178 
-190 DHGSALM
+190 
-197 NIGFNPTEVMERCGV
+197 
-212 LDSVKASLVTRRLE
+212 
-226 DVPVPVTLA
+226 
-235 VQDQVLPQA
+235 
-244 PRRSVS
+244 
-250 QVGRDIERALIE
+250 
-262 VDPDGHTEHTRATVS
+262 
-277 RRCVSRPRPVGEGLC
+277 
-292 QAHHRL
+292 
-298 KHTPGWAPTKDQT
+298 
-311 SGDLSWHTPDKTAY
+311 
-325 QRHPDGT
+325 RH
-332 ITRLPLKIG
+332 
-341 PHQHLV
+341 
-347 PSTLVPTDLSKQTT
+347 
-361 PKIIDHLNTALN
+361 
-373 HTHPSSGSTRLVTR
+373 
-387 GPHPRERPGDYETTP
+387 
-402 PPKNHPHPR
+402 
-411 TSPPHQ
+411 
-417 PHPTLLKHQVPRTVM
+417 
-432 TSRRRYAEL
+432 RYAEL

-450 DGANEPDELA
+450 DGANEPDDLA
-460 SAAVE
+460 AAAVE
-465 LGVEALA
+465 LGLEALA

-486 QAGRAHG
+486 QAGRTHG

-506 GSHLPVLARSPIGY
+506 GSHLPVLARNPTGY
-520 RRLVSAISQHNLD
+520 RRLVTAISQHNLD
-533 AGARREPAHDL
+533 AGQRREPAHDL
-544 PTLAAALRS
+544 PTLASALHSDPTGQTETAA
-553 APTNQTGGSAGTCLI
+553 GSCLV

-584 RRPSTWDL
+584 RRPDTWDL
-592 KAADAYLGHLADL
+592 KAADACLGHLTEL
-605 FAAPDRGRPLGAGST
+605 FAAPDRGRPLAAGPT
-620 TNCPQV
+620 TTAHRQV
-626 EGDAAVGL
+626 EGDAAIGL
-634 AVELTLDGGPTDAA
+634 AIELTLDGGPTDAA
-648 LTDVLTRLAHD
+648 LTDALTQLAHT

-673 RPADAR
+673 RPTDAR

-710 QDMARLHR
+710 QDMALLHR
-718 RRPDAVDLAADLAS
+718 RRPDAVDLAAELAS
-732 DLAFDLSLIAP
+732 ALAFDLSLIAP

-748 DVPEGHTPATWLRE
+748 DVPEGHTPASWLRE

-794 LGFPGYFLIVHS
+794 LGFPGYFLIVHA

-811 RQSGILCQGRGSA
+811 AQSGILCQGRGSA

-882 RDCAAQVANVISY
+882 RERAAQVANVISY

-909 HPAGVQDT
+909 HPAGVQDA
-917 WARQMDRWATVRLG
+917 WAKHMERWTSVRPG

-936 GDEVPEPVL
+936 SDEVPEPVI

-965 VLCDRPVTEVCP
+965 VLCGRPVTEVCP

-991 DKDDCSEAGLV
+991 DKDDCAEAGLV

-1013 ALRLAFTTLAER
+1013 ALRLAFTTLAQR
-1025 GQVVPDVV
+1025 GQTVPDAVT
-1033 EEGELRST
+1033 EGELRTS
-1041 QTGRPW
+1041 QSGRPW

-1077 AQMATLPRLRPKTF
+1077 AQMATLPRLRPQEF

-1100 IRPGPIQGDAVN
+1100 IRPGPIQGDAVS

-1121 EEVTYLHDSLK
+1121 EEVTYLHESLK
-1132 PALAKTLGVPLFQEQ
+1132 PALTKTLGVPLFQEQ

-1164 TLRQAMGAKRSLER
+1164 SLRQAMGAKRSIER
-1178 MDALHDRLVA
+1178 MDALRDKLIA
-1188 GMRARDIDEATAE
+1188 GMRTQGIDAPTAE
-1201 EIYSKLRSFAEF
+1201 TIYSKLRSFAEF

-1227 YASAWLKVRKPE
+1227 YASAWLKARKPE

-1261 DARRHGVRVLPADV
+1261 DARRHGVRVLPADI
-1275 NHSLA
+1275 NRSLV
-1280 QATVERRRAQ
+1280 QATVEQREDHQEAGHSDQ
-1290 WGTGPSPERAEQWRP
+1290 WEPLRP
-1305 LTPHSAVPSPL
+1305 DPAALSSL
-1316 DVHDDLAVRLGLSP
+1316 DVHDDLAVRLGLAP
-1330 IKGLGERV
+1330 IKGLGERS

-1351 YLDQADLARRV
+1351 YQDLADLARRV
-1362 NLSRSRLEALAASGA
+1362 SLSRSRLESLAVSGA
-1377 LDSLGTDRRR
+1377 LDSLGVERRQ
-1387 ALWAAGILS
+1387 ALWAAGVLS
-1396 DEHGRRRGASRQDSG
+1396 DEHGRRRGVSRRGQG
-1411 GWFQPTLPGTAVGAV
+1411 AWYQPTLPGTAVGAQ
-1426 APTLPTMTDRE
+1426 APTLPIMTDRE
-1437 RQAADLNLT
+1437 RQAADLSLT
-1446 GVSTQGSPLR
+1446 GVSTQGSPLKL
-1456 SLRPGLTADGV
+1456 LRPLLADDGV
-1467 LRAADLSD
+1467 LSAADLAD

-1494 HTATGMIFLN
+1494 HTASGMIFLN

-1516 RAGMWRRYRSVGRR
+1516 RAGMWRRYRSIGRR
-1530 AGALIVRGTVEKGD
+1530 AVALIVRGTVEKGD

-1551 EHLQALPGVPSTGSR
+1551 DRLQVLPGVPGTGSR

>member
-1 MFEGGVF
+1 
-8 PRVPAGGAVGALG
+8 
-21 APAGVAASVPAVS
+21 
-34 VEDAA
+34 
-39 GLLASLAAGGVLA
+39 
-52 GVVEGL
+52 
-58 LARLL
+58 
-63 VTVQDSDGE
+63 
-72 DSDADGAGADGAGS
+72 
-86 VGGGG
+86 
-91 LFGGEPGGDAA
+91 
-102 VVAAAEGLRVVGV
+102 
-115 EEAGSTGLLGLGAC
+115 
-129 GLGELA
+129 
-135 AACLTGCAELSARP
+135 
-149 GQWGP
+149 
-154 GGQVSPVVGFEERRF
+154 
-169 NTICLLSAR
+169 
-178 LGVSRARAGQII
+178 
-190 DHGSALM
+190 
-197 NIGFNPTEVMERCGV
+197 
-212 LDSVKASLVTRRLE
+212 
-226 DVPVPVTLA
+226 
-235 VQDQVLPQA
+235 
-244 PRRSVS
+244 
-250 QVGRDIERALIE
+250 
-262 VDPDGHTEHTRATVS
+262 
-277 RRCVSRPRPVGEGLC
+277 
-292 QAHHRL
+292 
-298 KHTPGWAPTKDQT
+298 
-311 SGDLSWHTPDKTAY
+311 
-325 QRHPDGT
+325 
-332 ITRLPLKIG
+332 
-341 PHQHLV
+341 
-347 PSTLVPTDLSKQTT
+347 
-361 PKIIDHLNTALN
+361 
-373 HTHPSSGSTRLVTR
+373 
-387 GPHPRERPGDYETTP
+387 
-402 PPKNHPHPR
+402 
-411 TSPPHQ
+411 
-417 PHPTLLKHQVPRTVM
+417 M
-432 TSRRRYAEL
+432 TSRHRYAEL

-450 DGANEPDELA
+450 DGVNEPDDLA

-465 LGVEALA
+465 LGLEALA

-506 GSHLPVLARSPIGY
+506 GSHLPVLARNPVGY
-520 RRLVSAISQHNLD
+520 HRLVSAISQHNLD
-533 AGARREPAHDL
+533 AGERRDPAHDL
-544 PTLAAALRS
+544 PALASALRA
-553 APTNQTGGSAGTCLI
+553 APTGQTGGAAGTCLV

-584 RRPSTWDL
+584 LRPGTWDL
-592 KAADAYLGHLADL
+592 AAAGDCLGRLTDL
-605 FAAPDRGRPLGAGST
+605 FAAPDRGRLSGTSTMAGG
-620 TNCPQV
+620 PQV
-626 EGDAAVGL
+626 EGDAIVGL

-648 LTDVLTRLAHD
+648 LTEVLTRLAHD

-679 LADVLTSTRLVT
+679 LADVLTATRLVT

-718 RRPDAVDLAADLAS
+718 RSPDAVDLAADLAA

-743 DLPDA
+743 DLPEA
-748 DVPEGHTPATWLRE
+748 DVPAGHTPASWLRE
-762 LTRQGATR
+762 LTRQGAAR
-770 RYGTP
+770 RYGAP
-775 QEHPRAWEV
+775 QEQPRAWEV
-784 LNHELEVIES
+784 LNHELDVIES

-882 RDCAAQVANVISY
+882 RDRAAQVANVISY

-909 HPAGVQDT
+909 HSAGVQDS
-917 WARQMDRWATVRLG
+917 WARQMDRCTTVRPG

-936 GDEVPEPVL
+936 GDEVPAPVL

-954 PRHLGV
+954 PRHLGI

-965 VLCDRPVTEVCP
+965 VLCGRPVTEVCP

-991 DKDDCSEAGLV
+991 DKDDCAEAGLV
-1002 KFDLLGLGALT
+1002 KFDLLGLGELT
-1013 ALRLAFTTLAER
+1013 ALRLAFTTLGER
-1025 GQVVPDVV
+1025 GQTVPDVV
-1033 EEGELRST
+1033 EEGELRTS

-1077 AQMATLPRLRPKTF
+1077 AQMATLPRLRPKEF

-1152 VDAAGF
+1152 VDSAGF

-1164 TLRQAMGAKRSLER
+1164 TLRQAMGAKRSIER
-1178 MDALHDRLVA
+1178 MEALHDRLIA
-1188 GMRARDIDEATAE
+1188 GMRGRGIDEITAE
-1201 EIYSKLRSFAEF
+1201 KIYSKLRSFAEF

-1261 DARRHGVRVLPADV
+1261 DARRHGVRVLPADI
-1275 NHSLA
+1275 NRSLS
-1280 QATVERRRAQ
+1280 QATVEQKGEHRVAE
-1290 WGTGPSPERAEQWRP
+1290 PPEQWRT
-1305 LTPHSAVPSPL
+1305 LTPHPAALTSL
-1316 DVHDDLAVRLGLSP
+1316 DVHEDLAVRLGLAP
-1330 IKGLGERV
+1330 IKGLGERA
-1338 AQAIVTERRAHGP
+1338 AQAIVAERRAHGP
-1351 YLDQADLARRV
+1351 YRDLADLARRV
-1362 NLSRSRLEALAASGA
+1362 SLSRPNLETLAASGA
-1377 LDSLGTDRRR
+1377 LDSLGVERRR
-1387 ALWAAGILS
+1387 ALWAAGVLS
-1396 DEHGRRRGASRQDSG
+1396 DEHGRHRGASHQDPG
-1411 GWFQPTLPGTAVGAV
+1411 AWFQPTLPGTIAGAV
-1426 APTLPTMTDRE
+1426 APALPAMTSRE
-1437 RQAADLNLT
+1437 QQVADLSLT
-1446 GVSTQGSPLR
+1446 GVSTYGSPLTL
-1456 SLRPGLTADGV
+1456 LRPGLSAEGV
-1467 LRAADLSD
+1467 LTTADLSD
-1475 QEHGSRV
+1475 QDHGRRV

-1494 HTATGMIFLN
+1494 HTASGMIFLN

-1516 RAGMWRRYRSVGRR
+1516 RAGMWRRYRSIGRR
-1530 AGALIVRGTVEKGD
+1530 AGALIVRGTVERGD
-1544 GVVALMA
+1544 GVIALMA
-1551 EHLQALPGVPSTGSR
+1551 EHLQALPGVPVTGSR

>member
-1 MFEGGVF
+1 M
-8 PRVPAGGAVGALG
+8 
-21 APAGVAASVPAVS
+21 
-34 VEDAA
+34 
-39 GLLASLAAGGVLA
+39 
-52 GVVEGL
+52 
-58 LARLL
+58 
-63 VTVQDSDGE
+63 
-72 DSDADGAGADGAGS
+72 
-86 VGGGG
+86 
-91 LFGGEPGGDAA
+91 
-102 VVAAAEGLRVVGV
+102 
-115 EEAGSTGLLGLGAC
+115 TG
-129 GLGELA
+129 
-135 AACLTGCAELSARP
+135 
-149 GQWGP
+149 
-154 GGQVSPVVGFEERRF
+154 
-169 NTICLLSAR
+169 
-178 LGVSRARAGQII
+178 
-190 DHGSALM
+190 
-197 NIGFNPTEVMERCGV
+197 
-212 LDSVKASLVTRRLE
+212 
-226 DVPVPVTLA
+226 
-235 VQDQVLPQA
+235 
-244 PRRSVS
+244 
-250 QVGRDIERALIE
+250 
-262 VDPDGHTEHTRATVS
+262 
-277 RRCVSRPRPVGEGLC
+277 
-292 QAHHRL
+292 
-298 KHTPGWAPTKDQT
+298 
-311 SGDLSWHTPDKTAY
+311 
-325 QRHPDGT
+325 RH
-332 ITRLPLKIG
+332 
-341 PHQHLV
+341 
-347 PSTLVPTDLSKQTT
+347 
-361 PKIIDHLNTALN
+361 
-373 HTHPSSGSTRLVTR
+373 
-387 GPHPRERPGDYETTP
+387 
-402 PPKNHPHPR
+402 
-411 TSPPHQ
+411 
-417 PHPTLLKHQVPRTVM
+417 
-432 TSRRRYAEL
+432 RYAEL

-465 LGVEALA
+465 LGLEALA

-506 GSHLPVLARSPIGY
+506 GSHLPVLARNPTGY
-520 RRLVSAISQHNLD
+520 RRLVSAISRHNLD
-533 AGARREPAHDL
+533 AGHRQEPAHNL
-544 PTLAAALRS
+544 PTLASALRS
-553 APTNQTGGSAGTCLI
+553 DPTGQTEAAAGTCLV

-584 RRPSTWDL
+584 RRPDTWDL
-592 KAADAYLGHLADL
+592 KAADTCLGHLTEL
-605 FAAPDRGRPLGAGST
+605 FAAPDRGRPSGAGPT
-620 TNCPQV
+620 TAAHRQV
-626 EGDAAVGL
+626 EGDATIGL

-648 LTDVLTRLAHD
+648 LTDALTRLAHA

-691 DLEGARGHLPAIGR
+691 DLEGARGHLPPIGR

-710 QDMARLHR
+710 HDMALLHR
-718 RRPDAVDLAADLAS
+718 RSPGAVDLAAELAA

-748 DVPEGHTPATWLRE
+748 DVPEGHTPASWLRE

-794 LGFPGYFLIVHS
+794 LGFPGYFLIVHA

-811 RQSGILCQGRGSA
+811 AQSGILCQGRGSA

-863 DIEACRREEVIQHV
+863 DIEACRREEVIQYV

-882 RDCAAQVANVISY
+882 RERAAQVANVISY

-909 HPAGVQDT
+909 HPAGVQDA
-917 WARQMDRWATVRLG
+917 WAKQMERWTSVRPG

-936 GDEVPEPVL
+936 NDEVPEPVL

-965 VLCDRPVTEVCP
+965 VLCGRPVTEVCP

-991 DKDDCSEAGLV
+991 DKDDCAEAGLV

-1013 ALRLAFTTLAER
+1013 ALRLAFTTLAQR
-1025 GQVVPDVV
+1025 GQTVPDAVT
-1033 EEGELRST
+1033 EGELRTS
-1041 QTGRPW
+1041 QSGRPW

-1077 AQMATLPRLRPKTF
+1077 AQMATLPRLRPQEF

-1112 PYIRRRLKR
+1112 PYIRRRLGR

-1132 PALAKTLGVPLFQEQ
+1132 PALTKTLGVPLFQEQ

-1164 TLRQAMGAKRSLER
+1164 SLRQAMGAKRSIER
-1178 MDALHDRLVA
+1178 MDALRNKLIA
-1188 GMRARDIDEATAE
+1188 GMRARGIDAPTAE
-1201 EIYSKLRSFAEF
+1201 TIYSKLRSFAEF

-1227 YASAWLKVRKPE
+1227 YASAWLKARKPE

-1275 NHSLA
+1275 NRSLA
-1280 QATVERRRAQ
+1280 QATVEQREDQQDAGRSDQ
-1290 WGTGPSPERAEQWRP
+1290 WEPLRPHPAAPS
-1305 LTPHSAVPSPL
+1305 SL
-1316 DVHDDLAVRLGLSP
+1316 DIHDDLAVRLGLAP
-1330 IKGLGERV
+1330 IKGLGERA
-1338 AQAIVTERRAHGP
+1338 AQAIVTERCAHGP
-1351 YLDQADLARRV
+1351 YRDLADLARRV
-1362 NLSRSRLEALAASGA
+1362 SLSRSRLESLAVSGA
-1377 LDSLGTDRRR
+1377 LDSLGVERRQ
-1387 ALWAAGILS
+1387 ALWAAGVLS
-1396 DEHGRRRGASRQDSG
+1396 DEHGRRRGASRQQG
-1411 GWFQPTLPGTAVGAV
+1411 PEVWCQPTLPGTAVGSQ

-1437 RQAADLNLT
+1437 RQAADLSLT

-1456 SLRPGLTADGV
+1456 LLRPSLTADGV
-1467 LRAADLSD
+1467 LSAADLAD

-1494 HTATGMIFLN
+1494 HTASGMIFLN
-1504 LEDETGLLNVVC
+1504 LEDETGLLNVAC
-1516 RAGMWRRYRSVGRR
+1516 RAGMWRRYRSIGRR
-1530 AGALIVRGTVEKGD
+1530 AVALIVRGTVEKGD

-1551 EHLQALPGVPSTGSR
+1551 DRLQVLPGVPGTGSR

>member
-1 MFEGGVF
+1 
-8 PRVPAGGAVGALG
+8 
-21 APAGVAASVPAVS
+21 
-34 VEDAA
+34 
-39 GLLASLAAGGVLA
+39 
-52 GVVEGL
+52 
-58 LARLL
+58 
-63 VTVQDSDGE
+63 
-72 DSDADGAGADGAGS
+72 
-86 VGGGG
+86 
-91 LFGGEPGGDAA
+91 
-102 VVAAAEGLRVVGV
+102 
-115 EEAGSTGLLGLGAC
+115 
-129 GLGELA
+129 
-135 AACLTGCAELSARP
+135 
-149 GQWGP
+149 
-154 GGQVSPVVGFEERRF
+154 
-169 NTICLLSAR
+169 
-178 LGVSRARAGQII
+178 
-190 DHGSALM
+190 
-197 NIGFNPTEVMERCGV
+197 
-212 LDSVKASLVTRRLE
+212 
-226 DVPVPVTLA
+226 
-235 VQDQVLPQA
+235 
-244 PRRSVS
+244 
-250 QVGRDIERALIE
+250 
-262 VDPDGHTEHTRATVS
+262 
-277 RRCVSRPRPVGEGLC
+277 
-292 QAHHRL
+292 
-298 KHTPGWAPTKDQT
+298 
-311 SGDLSWHTPDKTAY
+311 
-325 QRHPDGT
+325 
-332 ITRLPLKIG
+332 
-341 PHQHLV
+341 
-347 PSTLVPTDLSKQTT
+347 
-361 PKIIDHLNTALN
+361 
-373 HTHPSSGSTRLVTR
+373 
-387 GPHPRERPGDYETTP
+387 
-402 PPKNHPHPR
+402 
-411 TSPPHQ
+411 
-417 PHPTLLKHQVPRTVM
+417 M
-432 TSRRRYAEL
+432 TSRHRYAEL

-450 DGANEPDELA
+450 DGANEPDDLA

-465 LGVEALA
+465 LGLEALA

-486 QAGRAHG
+486 QAGRVHG

-506 GSHLPVLARSPIGY
+506 GSHLPVLARNPVGY
-520 RRLVSAISQHNLD
+520 HRLVSAISQHNLD
-533 AGARREPAHDL
+533 AGERRDPAHDL
-544 PTLAAALRS
+544 PALASALRA
-553 APTNQTGGSAGTCLI
+553 APTGQTGGAAGTCLV

-584 RRPSTWDL
+584 LRPGTWDL
-592 KAADAYLGHLADL
+592 AAAGDCLGRLTDL
-605 FAAPDRGRPLGAGST
+605 FAAPDRGRLSGTSTMAGG
-620 TNCPQV
+620 PQV
-626 EGDAAVGL
+626 EGDAVVGL

-648 LTDVLTRLAHD
+648 LTEVLTRLAHD

-679 LADVLTSTRLVT
+679 LADVLTATRLVT

-718 RRPDAVDLAADLAS
+718 RSPDAVDLAADLAT

-743 DLPDA
+743 DLPEA
-748 DVPEGHTPATWLRE
+748 DVPAGHTPASWLRE
-762 LTRQGATR
+762 LTHQGAVR
-770 RYGTP
+770 RYGAP

-784 LNHELEVIES
+784 LNHELDVIES

-882 RDCAAQVANVISY
+882 RDRAAQVANVISY

-909 HPAGVQDT
+909 HCAGVQDS
-917 WARQMDRWATVRLG
+917 WARQMDRWTTVRPG

-936 GDEVPEPVL
+936 GDEVPAPVL

-954 PRHLGV
+954 PRHLGI
-960 HPGGM
+960 HSGGM
-965 VLCDRPVTEVCP
+965 VLCGRPVTEVCP

-991 DKDDCSEAGLV
+991 DKDDCAEAGLV
-1002 KFDLLGLGALT
+1002 KFDLLGLGELT
-1013 ALRLAFTTLAER
+1013 ALRLAFTTLGER
-1025 GQVVPDVV
+1025 GQTVPDVV
-1033 EEGELRST
+1033 EEGELRTS

-1077 AQMATLPRLRPKTF
+1077 AQMATLPRLRPKEF

-1152 VDAAGF
+1152 VDSAGF

-1164 TLRQAMGAKRSLER
+1164 TLRQAMGAKRSIER
-1178 MDALHDRLVA
+1178 MEALHDRLIA
-1188 GMRARDIDEATAE
+1188 GMRGRGIDETTAE
-1201 EIYSKLRSFAEF
+1201 KIYSKLRSFAEF

-1261 DARRHGVRVLPADV
+1261 DARRHGVRVLPADI
-1275 NHSLA
+1275 NRSLS
-1280 QATVERRRAQ
+1280 QATVEQKGKHQVAE
-1290 WGTGPSPERAEQWRP
+1290 PPEQWRT
-1305 LTPHSAVPSPL
+1305 LTPHPAAPTPL
-1316 DVHDDLAVRLGLSP
+1316 DVHEDLAVRLGLAP
-1330 IKGLGERV
+1330 IKGLGERA
-1338 AQAIVTERRAHGP
+1338 AQAIVAERRAHGP
-1351 YLDQADLARRV
+1351 YRDLADLARRV
-1362 NLSRSRLEALAASGA
+1362 SLSRSNLETLAASGA
-1377 LDSLGTDRRR
+1377 LDSLGVERRR
-1387 ALWAAGILS
+1387 ALWAAGVLS
-1396 DEHGRRRGASRQDSG
+1396 DEHGQHRGASHQDPG
-1411 GWFQPTLPGTAVGAV
+1411 AWFQPTLPGTVAGAV
-1426 APTLPTMTDRE
+1426 APALPAMTSRE
-1437 RQAADLNLT
+1437 QQVADLSLT
-1446 GVSTQGSPLR
+1446 GVSTHGSPLTL
-1456 SLRPGLTADGV
+1456 LRPGLSAEGV
-1467 LRAADLSD
+1467 LTTADLSD
-1475 QEHGSRV
+1475 QEHGRRV

-1494 HTATGMIFLN
+1494 HTASGMIFLN

-1516 RAGMWRRYRSVGRR
+1516 RAGMWRRYRSIGRR
-1530 AGALIVRGTVEKGD
+1530 AGALIVRGTVERGD
-1544 GVVALMA
+1544 GVIALMA
-1551 EHLQALPGVPSTGSR
+1551 EHLQALPGVPVTGSR

>member
-1 MFEGGVF
+1 
-8 PRVPAGGAVGALG
+8 
-21 APAGVAASVPAVS
+21 
-34 VEDAA
+34 
-39 GLLASLAAGGVLA
+39 
-52 GVVEGL
+52 
-58 LARLL
+58 
-63 VTVQDSDGE
+63 
-72 DSDADGAGADGAGS
+72 
-86 VGGGG
+86 
-91 LFGGEPGGDAA
+91 
-102 VVAAAEGLRVVGV
+102 
-115 EEAGSTGLLGLGAC
+115 
-129 GLGELA
+129 
-135 AACLTGCAELSARP
+135 
-149 GQWGP
+149 
-154 GGQVSPVVGFEERRF
+154 
-169 NTICLLSAR
+169 
-178 LGVSRARAGQII
+178 
-190 DHGSALM
+190 
-197 NIGFNPTEVMERCGV
+197 
-212 LDSVKASLVTRRLE
+212 
-226 DVPVPVTLA
+226 
-235 VQDQVLPQA
+235 
-244 PRRSVS
+244 
-250 QVGRDIERALIE
+250 
-262 VDPDGHTEHTRATVS
+262 
-277 RRCVSRPRPVGEGLC
+277 
-292 QAHHRL
+292 
-298 KHTPGWAPTKDQT
+298 
-311 SGDLSWHTPDKTAY
+311 
-325 QRHPDGT
+325 
-332 ITRLPLKIG
+332 
-341 PHQHLV
+341 
-347 PSTLVPTDLSKQTT
+347 
-361 PKIIDHLNTALN
+361 
-373 HTHPSSGSTRLVTR
+373 
-387 GPHPRERPGDYETTP
+387 
-402 PPKNHPHPR
+402 
-411 TSPPHQ
+411 
-417 PHPTLLKHQVPRTVM
+417 M
-432 TSRRRYAEL
+432 TSRHRYAEL

-450 DGANEPDELA
+450 DGANEPDDLA

-465 LGVEALA
+465 LGLEALA

-486 QAGRAHG
+486 QAGRVHG

-506 GSHLPVLARSPIGY
+506 GSHLPVLARNPVGY
-520 RRLVSAISQHNLD
+520 HRLVSAISQHNLD
-533 AGARREPAHDL
+533 AGERRDPAHDL
-544 PTLAAALRS
+544 PALASALRA
-553 APTNQTGGSAGTCLI
+553 APTGQTGGAAGTCLV
-568 LTGTANGPLR
+568 LTGTSNGPLR

-584 RRPSTWDL
+584 LRPGTWDL
-592 KAADAYLGHLADL
+592 AAAGDCLGRLTDL
-605 FAAPDRGRPLGAGST
+605 FAAPDRGRPSGTSTMAGG
-620 TNCPQV
+620 PQV
-626 EGDAAVGL
+626 EGDAVVGL

-648 LTDVLTRLAHD
+648 LTEVLTRLAHD

-679 LADVLTSTRLVT
+679 LADVLTATRLVT

-718 RRPDAVDLAADLAS
+718 RSPDAVDLAADLAA

-743 DLPDA
+743 DLPEA
-748 DVPEGHTPATWLRE
+748 DVPAGHTPASWLRE
-762 LTRQGATR
+762 LTRQGAVR
-770 RYGTP
+770 RYGAP

-784 LNHELEVIES
+784 LNHELDVIES

-882 RDCAAQVANVISY
+882 RERAAQVANVISY

-909 HPAGVQDT
+909 HPAGVQDA
-917 WARQMDRWATVRLG
+917 WAKQMDRWASVRPG

-936 GDEVPEPVL
+936 SDEVPEPVL

-965 VLCDRPVTEVCP
+965 VLCGRPVTEVCP

-991 DKDDCSEAGLV
+991 DKDDCAEAGLV
-1002 KFDLLGLGALT
+1002 KFDLLGLGELT
-1013 ALRLAFTTLAER
+1013 ALRLAFTTLGER
-1025 GQVVPDVV
+1025 GQTVPDVV
-1033 EEGELRST
+1033 EEGELRTS

-1077 AQMATLPRLRPKTF
+1077 AQMATLPRLRPKEF

-1152 VDAAGF
+1152 VDSAGF

-1164 TLRQAMGAKRSLER
+1164 TLRQAMGAKRSIER
-1178 MDALHDRLVA
+1178 MEALHDRLIA
-1188 GMRARDIDEATAE
+1188 GMRGRGIDESTAE
-1201 EIYSKLRSFAEF
+1201 KIYSKLRSFAEF

-1261 DARRHGVRVLPADV
+1261 DARRHGVRVLPADI
-1275 NHSLA
+1275 NRSLS
-1280 QATVERRRAQ
+1280 QATVEQKGKHQVAE
-1290 WGTGPSPERAEQWRP
+1290 PPEQWRT
-1305 LTPHSAVPSPL
+1305 LTPHPAALTSL
-1316 DVHDDLAVRLGLSP
+1316 DVHEDLAVRLGLAP
-1330 IKGLGERV
+1330 IKGLGERA
-1338 AQAIVTERRAHGP
+1338 AQAIVAERRAHGP
-1351 YLDQADLARRV
+1351 YRDLADLARRV
-1362 NLSRSRLEALAASGA
+1362 SLSRSNLETLAASGA
-1377 LDSLGTDRRR
+1377 LDSLGVERRR
-1387 ALWAAGILS
+1387 ALWAAAVLS
-1396 DEHGRRRGASRQDSG
+1396 DEHGRRRGASHQDPG
-1411 GWFQPTLPGTAVGAV
+1411 AWFQPTLPGTIAGAV
-1426 APTLPTMTDRE
+1426 APALPAMTSRE
-1437 RQAADLNLT
+1437 QQVADLSLT
-1446 GVSTQGSPLR
+1446 GVSTHGSPLTL
-1456 SLRPGLTADGV
+1456 LRPGLSAEGV
-1467 LRAADLSD
+1467 LTTADLSD
-1475 QEHGSRV
+1475 QEHGRRV

-1494 HTATGMIFLN
+1494 HTASGMIFLN

-1516 RAGMWRRYRSVGRR
+1516 RAGMWRRYRSIGRR
-1530 AGALIVRGTVEKGD
+1530 AGALIVRGTVERGD
-1544 GVVALMA
+1544 GVIALMA
-1551 EHLQALPGVPSTGSR
+1551 EHLQALPGVPVTGSR